1 MEADDKMIENAAMI
15 GLSRSNGSIDLPEW
29 INKHKK
35 QCPPPA
41 VTEDA
46 EPITLWDMAKV
57 ALKFMAAAFI
67 IGLIGAAWG

>member
-1 MEADDKMIENAAMI
+1 MDDDKMVETAMRTAFIRQHGIE
-15 GLSRSNGSIDLPEW
+15 LPEW

-46 EPITLWDMAKV
+46 EPITLWDMTKV
-57 ALKFMAAAFI
+57 ALKVMAVAFI

>member
-1 MEADDKMIENAAMI
+1 MDDDKMVETAMRTAFIEQHE
-15 GLSRSNGSIDLPEW
+15 LTLPAW

-67 IGLIGAAWG
+67 LGLIGAAWA

>member
-1 MEADDKMIENAAMI
+1 MDDDKMVETAMRTAFIRQHGIE
-15 GLSRSNGSIDLPEW
+15 LPEW
-29 INKHKK
+29 INEHKK
-35 QCPPPA
+35 PCPPPA

-46 EPITLWDMAKV
+46 ELITLWDMAKV